1 MISLLLTLILDS
13 CNNKDIILI
22 LGYNYNILLVLLI
35 IWLIKRF
42 WFTTFL
48 KGPMADCYW
57 GEPERAP
64 HWSVV
69 KVYVV
74 GASRCAWSVNKKI

>member
-1 MISLLLTLILDS
+1 MADQKILVHYML
-13 CNNKDIILI
+13 K
-22 LGYNYNILLVLLI
+22 LV
-35 IWLIKRF
+35 
-42 WFTTFL
+42 L

-74 GASRCAWSVNKKI
+74 GASRCAWSMNKKSDRKAIQVLHMSERHFVHGV